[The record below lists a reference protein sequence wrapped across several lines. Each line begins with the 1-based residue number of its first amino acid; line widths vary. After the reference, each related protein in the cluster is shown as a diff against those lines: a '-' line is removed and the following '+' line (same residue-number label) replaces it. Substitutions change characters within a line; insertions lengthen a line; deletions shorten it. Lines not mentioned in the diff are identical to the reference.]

1 MLSAAKHL
9 ARWAHRCFAAL
20 SMTALDRSG
29 AEQLSSAFEPCLRG
43 IYMALTIGIIGLPQS
58 GKTTL
63 FNALTKA
70 GAPISGYATSTVQ
83 ANIAVVQVPD
93 PRLEPLAEIFN
104 PEKVTYAT
112 VEFVDVAGIGQAT
125 QTATGK
131 SEGLS
136 AEFLGHIR
144 NADALAIVLRTFE
157 NSNVPHIYG
166 DVDPNRDLDS
176 LNAELALTDL
186 ATVERRIERTTKAAK
201 SGEKKYQQELEVL
214 RLLRDS
220 LNDLRL
226 VRQEE
231 LLAQDRAVLSELFL
245 LTMKPRMY
253 VLNVSEDVLGAA
265 NDLLERIA
273 AGEGVDV
280 ETLEGELKGIATVAK
295 RAKAEGSEVVAVSAR
310 LEAELAELPEEDAAE
325 YLEALGLPKL
335 GADRVIQVGYRLLN
349 LITFLTA
356 GEDEVRAWTV
366 TKGAKAP
373 EAAGKIHSD
382 IERGFIRGEVT
393 RFEDFMASGGS
404 FAAASKK
411 GLQRLEGKDYVVQD
425 GDIIHFRFNVAK

>member
-1 MLSAAKHL
+1 
-9 ARWAHRCFAAL
+9 
-20 SMTALDRSG
+20 
-29 AEQLSSAFEPCLRG
+29 
-43 IYMALTIGIIGLPQS
+43 MALTIGIIGLPQS
-58 GKTTL
+58 GKTSL
-63 FNALTKA
+63 FNALTRA

-83 ANIAVVQVPD
+83 ANLAVVQVPD
-93 PRLEPLAEIFN
+93 PRLQPLADIFK
-104 PEKVTYAT
+104 PKKVTYAT
-112 VEFVDVAGIGQAT
+112 VEFVDVAGIGQSTHAAT
-125 QTATGK
+125 EK
-131 SEGLS
+131 REGLS

-201 SGEKKYQQELEVL
+201 SGDKKYQRELEVL
-214 RLLRDS
+214 RLLQDA
-220 LNDLRL
+220 LNELKL
-226 VRQEE
+226 ASQVE
-231 LLAQDRAVLSELFL
+231 LLAQDHAVLDELFL
-245 LTMKPRMY
+245 LTLKPRMY
-253 VLNVSEDVLGAA
+253 VLNVGEDVLGAA

-273 AGEGVDV
+273 AGEDVD
-280 ETLEGELKGIATVAK
+280 ESKLEGELKGIAAVAK

-310 LEAELAELPEEDAAE
+310 LEAELAELPEEDAKE
-325 YLEALGLPKL
+325 YLESLGLPRL
-335 GADRVIQVGYRLLN
+335 GTDRVIQVGYRLLN

-366 TKGAKAP
+366 TRGARAP

-382 IERGFIRGEVT
+382 IERGFIRAEVT
-393 RFEDFMASGGS
+393 RYDDFMASGGS
-404 FAAASKK
+404 FAAAAKK

-425 GDIIHFRFNVAK
+425 GDITHFRFNVGKS

>member
-1 MLSAAKHL
+1 
-9 ARWAHRCFAAL
+9 
-20 SMTALDRSG
+20 
-29 AEQLSSAFEPCLRG
+29 
-43 IYMALTIGIIGLPQS
+43 MALTIGIIGLPQS

-83 ANIAVVQVPD
+83 ANMAVVQVPD
-93 PRLEPLAEIFN
+93 ARLEPLAEIFH
-104 PEKVTYAT
+104 PKKVTYAT
-112 VEFVDVAGIGQAT
+112 VEFVDVAGIGQGT
-125 QTATGK
+125 HTATERR
-131 SEGLS
+131 EGLS

-166 DVDPNRDLDS
+166 DIDPNRDLDS

-201 SGEKKYQQELEVL
+201 SGDKKYQQELEVL
-214 RLLRDS
+214 RLLQEA
-220 LNDLRL
+220 LNDLKL
-226 VRQEE
+226 VSQVE
-231 LLAQDRAVLSELFL
+231 LLAQDRAVLNELFL

-273 AGEGVDV
+273 EGEDVDV
-280 ETLEGELKGIATVAK
+280 EKLEGELIGIAKVAK

-310 LEAELAELPEEDAAE
+310 LEAELTELPEEDADE
-325 YLEALGLPKL
+325 YLESLGLPKL
-335 GADRVIQVGYRLLN
+335 GADRVIEVGYRLLN

-366 TKGAKAP
+366 TRGARAP
-373 EAAGKIHSD
+373 EAAGKIHTD
-382 IERGFIRGEVT
+382 IERGFIRAEVT
-393 RFEDFMASGGS
+393 RFDDFMAGGS
-404 FAAASKK
+404 FAVAAKK
-411 GLQRLEGKDYVVQD
+411 GLQRLEGKDYVIQD
-425 GDIIHFRFNVAK
+425 GDIAHFRFNVSK

>member
-1 MLSAAKHL
+1 
-9 ARWAHRCFAAL
+9 
-20 SMTALDRSG
+20 
-29 AEQLSSAFEPCLRG
+29 
-43 IYMALTIGIIGLPQS
+43 MALTIGIIGLPQS
-58 GKTTL
+58 GKTSL

-83 ANIAVVQVPD
+83 ANHAVVQVPD
-93 PRLEPLAEIFN
+93 ARLQPLAEIFN
-104 PEKVTYAT
+104 PKKVTPTT
-112 VEFVDVAGIGQAT
+112 VEFVDVAGLGQSSHAEGDKH
-125 QTATGK
+125 Q
-131 SEGLS
+131 GLS

-144 NADALAIVLRTFE
+144 NADALAIVLRTFV
-157 NSNVPHIYG
+157 NDNVPHPYDTI
-166 DVDPNRDLDS
+166 DPNRDLDS

-186 ATVERRIERTTKAAK
+186 ATVEKRIERTKKAAK

-214 RLLRDS
+214 QLLQEALS
-220 LNDLRL
+220 DLRP
-226 VRQEE
+226 VSQIE
-231 LLAQDRAVLSELFL
+231 LLAQDRSVLNELFL

-265 NDLLERIA
+265 ADLIDRIS
-273 AGEGVDV
+273 AGEDVDINK
-280 ETLEGELKGIATVAK
+280 LEGELKSIATIAK
-295 RAKAEGSEVVAVSAR
+295 RAKAEGAEVVAVSAR

-382 IERGFIRGEVT
+382 IERGFIRAEVT

-404 FAAASKK
+404 FAAAAKK
-411 GLQRLEGKDYVVQD
+411 GLQRLEGKDYVMQD
-425 GDIIHFRFNVAK
+425 GDIAHFRFNVGR

>member
-1 MLSAAKHL
+1 
-9 ARWAHRCFAAL
+9 
-20 SMTALDRSG
+20 
-29 AEQLSSAFEPCLRG
+29 
-43 IYMALTIGIIGLPQS
+43 MALTIGIIGLPQS

-83 ANIAVVQVPD
+83 ANQAVVQVPD
-93 PRLEPLAEIFN
+93 ARLQPLADIFH
-104 PEKVTYAT
+104 PKKVTYAT
-112 VEFVDVAGIGQAT
+112 VDFVDVAGIGQAKHDDGEKR
-125 QTATGK
+125 Q
-131 SEGLS
+131 GLS

-157 NSNVPHIYG
+157 NSNVPHLYNDI
-166 DVDPNRDLDS
+166 DPNRDLDS

-186 ATVERRIERTTKAAK
+186 ASIEKRIERTTKAAK
-201 SGEKKYQQELEVL
+201 SGDKKYQQELAIL
-214 RLLRDS
+214 RLLQEA
-220 LNDLRL
+220 LNDLRP
-226 VRQEE
+226 VSQVE
-231 LLAQDRAVLSELFL
+231 LLPQDRAVLDELFL
-245 LTMKPRMY
+245 LTLKPRMY

-265 NDLLERIA
+265 NDLLARIA
-273 AGEGVDV
+273 AGEDVD
-280 ETLEGELKGIATVAK
+280 EATLEGELKGIAKIAK
-295 RAKAEGSEVVAVSAR
+295 RARDEGSEVVAVSAR

-382 IERGFIRGEVT
+382 IERGFIRAEVT
-393 RFEDFMASGGS
+393 RFEDFMANGS
-404 FAAASKK
+404 FAAAAKK
-411 GLQRLEGKDYVVQD
+411 GLQRLEGKEYVIQD
-425 GDIIHFRFNVAK
+425 GDIAHFRFNVGK